1 MKNYYPKDSVL
12 YLIHEILTQYL
23 RGTKQ
28 AIEISIENGSYNRN
42 LLQIKLNLGY
52 HKAEKLIKE
61 MKNLNIIK
69 L

>member
-1 MKNYYPKDSVL
+1 MVENSDL
-12 YLIHEILTQYL
+12 L
-23 RGTKQ
+23 KQ
-28 AIEISIENGSYNRN
+28 AIEITIENGSYNRN

-61 MKNLNIIK
+61 MENLNIIK